1 MHQSGFFEYKVEW
14 NEEDMLEAKT
24 AFSNGRYSGIN
35 KTYDSAA
42 RIHAFALELMDFY
55 TNKKPLNYELG
66 VRNGYSY
73 LSLNVFFAESNG
85 AVGIRIYSEDAVS
98 ENENSETRS
107 IIQLEIRTETEAL
120 QHFAKQLM
128 TISANRSGTA
138 RIN

>member
-14 NEEDMLEAKT
+14 NDEDMLEAKT

-35 KTYDSAA
+35 KTYDGAA
-42 RIHAFALELMDFY
+42 SIHAFALELMDFY

-66 VRNGYSY
+66 IRSGYSY

-85 AVGIRIYSEDAVS
+85 AVGIRIYSEDVVS
-98 ENENSETRS
+98 ENKTPEARS
-107 IIQLEIRTETEAL
+107 IVQLEIYTEIEAL
-120 QHFAKQLM
+120 QQFAEQLM
-128 TISANRSGTA
+128 TISVNRRGTA